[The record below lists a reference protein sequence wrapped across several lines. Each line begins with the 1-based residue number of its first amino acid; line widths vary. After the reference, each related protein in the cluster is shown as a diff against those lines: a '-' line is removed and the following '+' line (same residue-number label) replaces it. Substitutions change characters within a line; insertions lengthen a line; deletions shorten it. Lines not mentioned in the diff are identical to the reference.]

1 MRSEPLLFGATILVT
16 LLVSCHS
23 RVMLDKFWVEARHP
37 VVVTKSIR
45 DIPIQEVEPPTASRT
60 TQNYILSPSKMSQ
73 DVPRYKNFKVVVV
86 PISQIAPVSNVD
98 YKNFMFYSH
107 ITMIFLKIP

>member
-37 VVVTKSIR
+37 IVATKSIR

-73 DVPRYKNFKVVVV
+73 DIPRYKFCCPFKSYRYRFQSSDQ
-86 PISQIAPVSNVD
+86 SQ
-98 YKNFMFYSH
+98 
-107 ITMIFLKIP
+107 T